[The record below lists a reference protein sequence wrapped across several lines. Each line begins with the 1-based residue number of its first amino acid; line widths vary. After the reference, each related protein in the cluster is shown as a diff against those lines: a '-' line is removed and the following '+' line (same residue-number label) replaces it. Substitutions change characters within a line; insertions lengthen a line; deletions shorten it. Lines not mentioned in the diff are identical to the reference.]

1 MITAKKALQFRSSS
15 FFARTQYK
23 TICWALV
30 LASSLILTATAN
42 AQTSHP
48 AIKASKSAKASAPVL
63 PAPAPVL
70 EPKAIEILKAA
81 CARLAAAHSM
91 SFTAVISYE
100 NPSRLGPPLIYTVR
114 DDVTLQRP
122 DKLKVITPGDGP
134 ASEFY
139 YDGKTMS
146 AFAPTENLVAVASS
160 PPTIDDAL
168 EAAYKVAAI
177 YYPFTDVIVAD
188 PYEGISDGMTT
199 AFYIGQSHVI
209 GGVTTDMVA
218 VNNKWVFQQLWIGAD
233 DKLPRMVRAVFHAD
247 PVGLR
252 HQIEFSNWQID
263 PAIAPDTFTSPGL
276 ASAKRISFKGP
287 DPQLPP
293 GIKPPK
299 RTKPSTAN

>member
-1 MITAKKALQFRSSS
+1 MGILL
-15 FFARTQYK
+15 
-23 TICWALV
+23 TIP
-30 LASSLILTATAN
+30 AN
-42 AQTSHP
+42 AQTAH
-48 AIKASKSAKASAPVL
+48 KASKSAKASVPTL

-81 CARLAAAHSM
+81 CAKLAAAHSM

-114 DDVTLQRP
+114 DDVTLERP

-134 ASEFY
+134 VNEFY

-146 AFAPTENLVAVASS
+146 AYAPAENLVAVASA
-160 PPTIDDAL
+160 PPTIDAML
-168 EAAYKVAAI
+168 EAAHRDAAI

-188 PYEGISDGMTT
+188 PYEGIADGMTT
-199 AFYIGQSHVI
+199 AFYIGQSHVM

-218 VNNKWVFQQLWIGAD
+218 VNNNWVFEQLWIGAD
-233 DKLPRMVRAVFHAD
+233 DKLPRMARAVFHAD

-263 PAIAPDTFTSPGL
+263 QAVAPGAFTSPGL
-276 ASAKRISFKGP
+276 ASAKRISFSRP

-299 RTKPSTAN
+299 RTASSKAN

>member
-1 MITAKKALQFRSSS
+1 VSAAKLALRTRSST
-15 FFARTQYK
+15 FVVR
-23 TICWALV
+23 
-30 LASSLILTATAN
+30 LTARALLVALSVFLAMPVN
-42 AQTSHP
+42 AQTPPTAS
-48 AIKASKSAKASAPVL
+48 KASKHAKASVPSL
-63 PAPAPVL
+63 PPPAPVL

-146 AFAPTENLVAVASS
+146 AYAPAEKLVAVASA
-160 PPTIDDAL
+160 PPTIDAML
-168 EAAYKVAAI
+168 EAAYRDAAI
-177 YYPFTDVIVAD
+177 YYPFTDVIVTD
-188 PYEGISDGMTT
+188 PYEGIADGMTT
-199 AFYIGQSHVI
+199 AFYIGQSRVM

-218 VNNKWVFQQLWIGAD
+218 VNNNWVFEQLWIGAD

-263 PAIAPDTFTSPGL
+263 PVIAPDAFTSPGL
-276 ASAKRISFKGP
+276 ASAKRISFNRP

-299 RTKPSTAN
+299 RATSSRVN